1 MKTSKT
7 LSLSISKPKSRAEFF
22 KKDFI
27 YLFIASFLC
36 LSMHTAEAAVYTASG
51 MGNFNDENVW
61 SPEYPGNV
69 IKSTDTV
76 KVTGQVNLN
85 KDVLVEG
92 MMLIDAEASLV
103 GAGNLI
109 VMEKAFFINKG
120 LSIVG
125 GITNQGV
132 VYNKHILETNADFI
146 NSGKVLNNESVV
158 VGKIMENLGLMTG
171 NGGEYMASTKMI
183 NAQGGTI
190 TGNTDVCS
198 NDFMNIDGGKI
209 DSNYISFCGTR
220 IFNDMFL
227 TASVKSEN
235 IILNLKNS
243 ENLNAEKLEVER
255 STDGEE
261 YKVIASLQ
269 KQDLLRDATGLKYVD
284 NSLASGKVLKYRIK
298 LTGADGEVKT
308 LEAIEAAMIYGARL

>member
-1 MKTSKT
+1 MKTTKT
-7 LSLSISKPKSRAEFF
+7 IALNVRKPKTRAQFF

-27 YLFIASFLC
+27 FLLFASFLC

-51 MGNFNDENVW
+51 MGNFNDENIW

-69 IKSTDTV
+69 IKSSDTV
-76 KVTGQVNLN
+76 RVSGQVKLN
-85 KDVLVEG
+85 KDVLIEG
-92 MMLIDAEASLV
+92 MMLVDAEASLV
-103 GAGNLI
+103 GASNLI
-109 VMEKAFFINKG
+109 IMEEAFFINKG
-120 LSIVG
+120 LALVG

-132 VYNKHILETNADFI
+132 VYNRHVLETNADFI

-171 NGGEYMASTKMI
+171 NGGNYMASNKMI
-183 NAQGGTI
+183 NAQGGRI

-198 NDFMNIDGGKI
+198 NDFMNIDGGRI
-209 DSNYISFCGTR
+209 DSNYISFCGAR

-243 ENLNAEKLEVER
+243 ENMKAQKLEVER
-255 STDGEE
+255 STDGKE
-261 YKVIASLQ
+261 YEVIASLQ

-298 LTGADGEVKT
+298 LTDAQGETKT
-308 LEAIEAAMIYGARL
+308 LEAIDAAMIYGARL